1 MVAQKLQK
9 KIKPKNIK
17 KNKKNKVIIIIKE
30 IKKIR
35 LPKSIGTL
43 FWINQSLKT
52 LRRL

>member
-9 KIKPKNIK
+9 KIKPKNIRK
-17 KNKKNKVIIIIKE
+17 IKKNKVIIIIKK

-35 LPKSIGTL
+35 LPKSIGIM
-43 FWINQSLKT
+43 FWLNKSLKT